1 MKIRLNKFIANTGIC
16 SRREA
21 DKYIEAGV
29 ITVNNIPIKKLGSK
43 INSTDIVKFNGE
55 KITSDISRY
64 ILLNK
69 PKNYSLKDGTPKHR
83 SVSALIKN
91 ACKEVVFPINKLNNL
106 ETGLLL
112 FTNDREL
119 IKKLNNPVK
128 KIKTIYHITLNK
140 VLNEVDLNRLLKGVI
155 LNGKKRSLD
164 LISYVTNKKKNEIG
178 VENSRGDIRLIKQL
192 FEKSGYRIIKLDRV
206 FFAGLTKK
214 DLPKKHYRHLSEKEI
229 TILKRI

>member
-1 MKIRLNKFIANTGIC
+1 MKIRLNKFIANAGIC

-29 ITVNNIPIKKLGSK
+29 ITVNNIPVKKLGYK
-43 INSTDIVKFNGE
+43 INTTDVVKFNGE
-55 KITSDISRY
+55 KITLDVYRY

-69 PKNYSLKDGTPKHR
+69 PKNYSLKDGMPKHR

-91 ACKEVVFPINKLNNL
+91 ACKEAVFPLNKLNNL

-112 FTNDREL
+112 FTNDQDL
-119 IKKLNNPVK
+119 IKKLNNPIK

-140 VLNEVDLNRLLKGVI
+140 VLDEIDLNQLRKGVV

-164 LISYVTNKKKNEIG
+164 LIS
-178 VENSRGDIRLIKQL
+178 
-192 FEKSGYRIIKLDRV
+192 
-206 FFAGLTKK
+206 
-214 DLPKKHYRHLSEKEI
+214 
-229 TILKRI
+229 

>member
-1 MKIRLNKFIANTGIC
+1 MKIRLNKFIANSGIC

-29 ITVNNIPIKKLGSK
+29 ITVNNIPIKKLGHK
-43 INSTDIVKFNGE
+43 INPTDLVKFNGE
-55 KITSDISRY
+55 KITLDTYRY

-69 PKNYSLKDGTPKHR
+69 PKNYSLKDGMPKHR

-91 ACKEVVFPINKLNNL
+91 ACKEAVVPINKLNNL
-106 ETGLLL
+106 ETGILL

-140 VLNEVDLNRLLKGVI
+140 VLTESDLNHLIKGVM
-155 LNGKKRSLD
+155 LNGKKKSLD

-178 VENSRGDIRLIKQL
+178 VENSRGDIKLIKQL
-192 FEKSGYRIIKLDRV
+192 FEKYGYRIIKLDRV
-206 FFAGLTKK
+206 YFAGLTKK

-229 TILKRI
+229 NILKRI